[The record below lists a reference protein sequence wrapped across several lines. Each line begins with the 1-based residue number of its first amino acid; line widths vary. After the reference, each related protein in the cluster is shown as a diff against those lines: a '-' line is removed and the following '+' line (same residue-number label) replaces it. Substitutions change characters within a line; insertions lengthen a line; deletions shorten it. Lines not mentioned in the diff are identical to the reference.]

1 MGQPNK
7 VFVFELLFA
16 QSAVCREISPISWVE
31 GLYLTPSPALTC
43 LVTCLTSNRGLTSWW
58 CVVNSVHNYWP
69 KNSWSISYFV
79 PPRGNIYHVG
89 KILGMKFQNV
99 FSDSTCVSTY
109 QGCKRAPHGYIE
121 CKGFHTQ
128 TSMVLFEKGKNPP
141 PRILDVKLYFC

>member
-1 MGQPNK
+1 MFIIIDQRIVK
-7 VFVFELLFA
+7 EASHTLFLQEA
-16 QSAVCREISPISWVE
+16 
-31 GLYLTPSPALTC
+31 
-43 LVTCLTSNRGLTSWW
+43 
-58 CVVNSVHNYWP
+58 
-69 KNSWSISYFV
+69 
-79 PPRGNIYHVG
+79 IYHVG